1 MTQVSPDGQ
10 WWWDGYGWQPIS
22 SKPPSNGQQVSMADS
37 VVAGD
42 LNVVTH
48 HSTNVQVND
57 EKVIA
62 AAITDVMRCSTCGS
76 NNTSMYDCESLNC
89 GNRFCNVCMQSYM
102 HGNVGISGL
111 FCQSHHQAEADS
123 LGKDD
128 EFSKWEKTMGA
139 LLKSYSWKETT
150 KKVLFAFGGI
160 LSFIGIAV
168 IPSIPSEGGPM
179 LIMGILL
186 ILAGLVYPKIIAST
200 TKNHIGKIPDVNAA
214 IRPQIVN
221 RTLPNYSDE
230 SVREF
235 VAGGMVI

>member
-1 MTQVSPDGQ
+1 
-10 WWWDGYGWQPIS
+10 
-22 SKPPSNGQQVSMADS
+22 MADS

-57 EKVIA
+57 GRAIA
-62 AAITDVMRCSTCGS
+62 AALTDVMRCGTCGS
-76 NNTSMYDCESLNC
+76 NNTSMYECESLNC
-89 GNRFCNVCMQSYM
+89 ANRFCNVCMQSYM
-102 HGNVGISGL
+102 HGNVGISGI

-123 LGKDD
+123 LGKDE
-128 EFSKWEKTMGA
+128 EFSKWEKTMGTY
-139 LLKSYSWKETT
+139 LKSYLSKETT
-150 KKVLFAFGGI
+150 KKIIIAFGGI
-160 LSFIGIAV
+160 FSLIGVAV
-168 IPSIPSEGGPM
+168 LVSAPSEGGPM
-179 LIMGILL
+179 LIIGILA
-186 ILAGLVYPKIIAST
+186 IFGGLAYPNIIEST